1 MVQKQPFFVIYLRTC
16 PVEVCPFRQYKVK
29 VHGSGRY
36 TIRNRIHLKPL
47 LVFRPTTTLQ
57 KPPPA
62 GTPSL
67 PPTAPPTAP
76 NSRADPTSDSASST
90 GPSSYASA
98 QSSSYA
104 PSSADYAHQSTDR
117 SRSPLIQRR
126 STRERNEPDRYGEWT
141 RWLVGWLALVLWSLV
156 CQRRPVV
163 VYLVCMWW

>member
-1 MVQKQPFFVIYLRTC
+1 MVATVDYIDGDTTC
-16 PVEVCPFRQYKVK
+16 TTWVFHMDHQNAESKRWDRSGMVVEVCLFRQYKVK

-62 GTPSL
+62 GMPSL

-76 NSRADPTSDSASST
+76 TSRADPTSDSASST

-141 RWLVGWLALVLWSLV
+141 R
-156 CQRRPVV
+156 
-163 VYLVCMWW
+163 